1 MTHAR
6 LRAVVAL
13 VAASGLVL
21 TGCSGNDAEQPAA
34 DASSTATGASAGA
47 SPSPSSS
54 VDVPAGQTIT
64 EPGTQLAFGDTAT
77 VAYDDTEHS
86 TVLKLRVDSAEQ
98 GSIEDFAGFNLDD
111 PYKKRGNY
119 YYVRVLVKNAGKD
132 TIGDVP
138 VPLWG
143 ISGDNTLL
151 RAVQFKSAF
160 AKCPT
165 EPLPAKFKP
174 RETFRT
180 CLVFLSP
187 DKGKLTGVSYRP
199 TQDYVPIEW
208 RGQVKML
215 PKPKGSRGK
224 KGQKG

>member
-1 MTHAR
+1 MTPTAR
-6 LRAVVAL
+6 NLKAAAL
-13 VAASGLVL
+13 LAAAALALSS
-21 TGCSGNDAEQPAA
+21 CSGSDDTASPAA
-34 DASSTATGASAGA
+34 EEPSTG

-54 VDVPAGQTIT
+54 VDVPAGQTLT

-77 VAYDDTEHS
+77 VAYDDTEQS

-111 PYKKRGNY
+111 PLKKRGNY
-119 YYVRVLVKNAGKD
+119 YYVRVQVKNAGKD

-143 ISGDNTLL
+143 ISGENTLL
-151 RAVQFKSAF
+151 RPVEFKSAF

-165 EPLPAKFKP
+165 QPLPAKFAPKD
-174 RETFRT
+174 TFKT

-187 DKGKLTGVSYRP
+187 DKGELQGVSYRP
-199 TQDYVPIEW
+199 TEQFVPIEW
-208 RGQVKML
+208 RGPVKPL
-215 PKPKGSRGK
+215 PKKPKGK
-224 KGQKG
+224 KGAQG